1 MVCTLTSWPNVN
13 LFQASGAKQHYV
25 LLESLEKK
33 EQLLIQR
40 LPDKSLIGCI
50 QGTLPNDFQFQAYA
64 SKGGDVGVLED
75 SKGLLYFL
83 LPGATVQGK
92 DFKISYFGETIPPVQ
107 AKPLVEQKASS
118 QKSTTQAM
126 ILGAG
131 LGTRILPL
139 TEAYLGIAKPA
150 LPWVG
155 DSTVIGSLVE
165 LLSKQGIERIFVNTC
180 YQRTSV
186 QEALNQACAKHGM
199 QWFEIPEE
207 RPTGTAGGV
216 LHILNNPQ
224 DFPSFN
230 PNEPLLVLQGDA
242 VSNVDL
248 ADLINVHHRQNAMA
262 SVGCQIV
269 SDEDV
274 PKFGI
279 IATDSPS
286 TEKPSGFIRRFLEKP
301 SLAEAGS
308 FRLASTGF
316 YVLSPALFP
325 HLKAWYQE
333 RLEAEQAEARRQN
346 ETPSALVKE
355 FDFAKD
361 VFNMCL
367 ENSLALYA
375 YEVAGFWC
383 DIGNPAQYVETIAMA
398 YRGELGQTLPENLKD
413 YYDAQGVFY
422 WNGCKPQAD
431 KAQLSL
437 AGGVVV
443 TQKS

>member
-1 MVCTLTSWPNVN
+1 MLSTLTSCPNLS
-13 LFQASGAKQHYV
+13 LFQASGAKQQYV
-25 LLESLEKK
+25 LLESPDKK

-40 LPDKSLIGCI
+40 LPEQTPIACVEGRIPDG
-50 QGTLPNDFQFQAYA
+50 FQFQAYA

-75 SKGLLYFL
+75 ANGLLYFL
-83 LPGATVQGK
+83 LPGATVKGK
-92 DFKISYFGETIPPVQ
+92 DFKISYLGETIPQ
-107 AKPLVEQKASS
+107 AQVKPIEERQSS
-118 QKSTTQAM
+118 HQNYTTQAM

-139 TEAYLGIAKPA
+139 TEEYLGIAKPA

-155 DSTVIGSLVE
+155 DSTVIGSLVD
-165 LLSKQGIERIFVNTC
+165 LLSKQGIQRIYVNTF
-180 YQRTSV
+180 YQRESV
-186 QEALNQACAKHGM
+186 QEALNQACAKHGV

-224 DFPSFN
+224 EFPSFN
-230 PNEPLLVLQGDA
+230 LDEPLLVLQGDA

-248 ADLINVHHRQNAMA
+248 ADLINVHHQQNAMA

-274 PKFGI
+274 SKFGI
-279 IATDSPS
+279 IATDASA
-286 TEKPSGFIRRFLEKP
+286 TENPSGFIHRFLEKP
-301 SLAEAGS
+301 RLAEAGNS
-308 FRLASTGF
+308 RLASTGF

-333 RLEAEQAEARRQN
+333 RLETEQVEARRQN
-346 ETPSALVKE
+346 ETPSTLVKE

-361 VFNMCL
+361 VFDMCL
-367 ENSLALYA
+367 KHSLPLYA

-398 YRGELGQTLPENLKD
+398 YRGELGQALPPSIDD
-413 YYDAQGVFY
+413 YYASQGVFY
-422 WNGCKPQAD
+422 WKGCKAQAD
-431 KAQLSL
+431 QAQLTL

-443 TQKS
+443 TPKS